1 MNWEPVKYSSERLVD
16 DDGRILAE
24 VEDSITAGETFAM
37 IRNKGSIGSFNTRE
51 NAKKAVERHIL
62 DRRGSDV

>member
-1 MNWEPVKYSSERLVD
+1 MNWEPMRYGSERLVD

-37 IRNKGSIGSFNTRE
+37 IRNNGSIGSFNTRE